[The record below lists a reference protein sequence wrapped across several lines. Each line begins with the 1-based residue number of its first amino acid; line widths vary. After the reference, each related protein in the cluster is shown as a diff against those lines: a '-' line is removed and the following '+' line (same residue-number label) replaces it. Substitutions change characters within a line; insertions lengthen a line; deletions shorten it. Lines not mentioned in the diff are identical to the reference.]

1 MVPSQEAKRVLGQRD
16 TARLRL
22 GRRVRVQQL
31 VDVRPLDAAQEGL
44 EHEAGRVDRGGPLRG
59 RTMGPREREIVV
71 VAGLGRDQRLVPGD
85 DGADQPLVGHVGQR
99 WSTARVRME
108 VPPIEERRQVSE
120 QGPSLAIHDA
130 RADHRQVRER
140 TIALHARVELG
151 LVGARVFDPLGIS
164 RDVRLVRSLHRVD
177 GPADP
182 VADDLQVPL
191 KRGGA
196 LGQAAGADARRDAVR
211 GQPPHAI
218 ELVLA
223 RAAEPVVDV
232 THAELAQP
240 GPHSAEVAVGGVE
253 PREAD
258 IDAHGVPERAGR
270 GRRNERLVRVR
281 GRGPRRRRG
290 PGPDGDRH
298 QHVQDRQDWEE
309 PAVDRCK
316 VLGIRAA

>member
-1 MVPSQEAKRVLGQRD
+1 MWL
-16 TARLRL
+16 
-22 GRRVRVQQL
+22 
-31 VDVRPLDAAQEGL
+31 
-44 EHEAGRVDRGGPLRG
+44 
-59 RTMGPREREIVV
+59 
-71 VAGLGRDQRLVPGD
+71 
-85 DGADQPLVGHVGQR
+85 
-99 WSTARVRME
+99 
-108 VPPIEERRQVSE
+108 
-120 QGPSLAIHDA
+120 
-130 RADHRQVRER
+130 
-140 TIALHARVELG
+140 
-151 LVGARVFDPLGIS
+151 DPLGIS

-182 VADDLQVPL
+182 VADDLQVLL

-196 LGQAAGADARRDAVR
+196 LGQPAGTDARRDAIR
-211 GQPPHAI
+211 GQPVHAI
-218 ELVLA
+218 QLVLA

-270 GRRNERLVRVR
+270 GRRNEWLGRGR
-281 GRGPRRRRG
+281 GRGPRRRNG

-309 PAVDRCK
+309 PAVDRWT
-316 VLGIRAA
+316 VLGIRFARARTPPSGFALRTPPSDTEWPSFKWLGGRASTGAGTELRAPTGNA